1 MASQYRPLADDGEA
15 ANKGQEQDDNVPLL
29 PVDEEELCQGTIFGS
44 VANLSNTIL
53 GTGKVFSLYT
63 GAYS

>member
-1 MASQYRPLADDGEA
+1 MASYRPLGDDGEA
-15 ANKGQEQDDNVPLL
+15 NKGPENDNVPLL

-53 GTGKVFSLYT
+53 GTGEGLSLLRD
-63 GAYS
+63 S